1 VNNLFTTIALRE
13 KMKSPRLQKNILLIV
28 IILTSFITS
37 CSFSASEKYAES
49 NDIKLAL
56 AQKIMLDLRYYCPDR
71 VDTQSATTKGTESIP
86 CKTPMTEL
94 PQELADVITS
104 NNLGGVILFGDN
116 LQSTAQI
123 IKLTQDLQQAASR
136 SSSKIPLFISIDQEG
151 GRVVRLPRATS
162 TSFSGNMA
170 IGATYK
176 KYGTKYASI
185 VGDVQ
190 GKELSAT
197 GFNVNHAPTVDV
209 NINPDNPVINV
220 RSFGENPTQVAE
232 LAVAQLKAMQKHNV
246 IATLKHFPGHGDT
259 SVDSH
264 TGLPRVEHSLEKI
277 KQVDLAPF
285 QYAIDQQQ
293 VDMIMTA
300 HIQYPNLDNSTFV
313 SKSGDVMMKPATMSK
328 KILTDLL
335 RKDMGY
341 RGLIITDAL
350 DMSGISAF
358 FSETEAVIQTFN
370 AGADIALMP
379 FKIRF
384 KQDLNKLHNLLAE
397 LNQAINSKTLSTSQT
412 LSSFKRILA
421 TKEKYLLKDNAQIQ
435 DSMPIAQKVLANKS
449 HRKLEQELSD
459 NSITLIQG
467 KAKLPSRI
475 STLHLLMP
483 DQSKCAA
490 LTASLDQ
497 YMPKLNVSCSSIV
510 SSDVQSDM
518 FKIQQADAIL
528 AGSITPYQSMA
539 EMGGMDD
546 MDAFKTKF
554 GYLSANKKRL
564 NSKLKQLLIYAKTH
578 HKHITFVSLRMPYDV
593 KDYNQYA
600 NTLIA
605 TYSYNQYKDIH
616 SGIITSPVYNSL
628 AKLLSGDITATGVLP
643 VSLK

>member
-1 VNNLFTTIALRE
+1 
-13 KMKSPRLQKNILLIV
+13 MKSPRLQKNILLIV